1 MSLSTDSSTPLD
13 NRRVDGVAV
22 LLRGDAE
29 MRAEI
34 RRLRKRVRELEASRD
49 RWRSE
54 ARAWK
59 WGALR

>member
-1 MSLSTDSSTPLD
+1 MNAPPAPP
-13 NRRVDGVAV
+13 VDGVAV

-29 MRAEI
+29 LRAELRKLRQEN
-34 RRLRKRVRELEASRD
+34 RRLRASRD
-49 RWRSE
+49 RWRAE